1 MKQHTLILLIL
12 LLALIIL
19 SGVNCANPSGSSA
32 SSGIDL
38 GDETAL
44 ETPDWTSETHS
55 NDVDPDYDV
64 VFEEG
69 TVKRL
74 DLTISAENWTAM
86 QSDLDENLSSG
97 GFGGPGGGV
106 ADVDFTPVWVPATL
120 SFEGKDWYK
129 VGIRYKGNSTL
140 RNAYQSNT
148 DKYPFKLDF
157 DEFEDD
163 FPVINNQRFYG
174 FKQLNLSNNDSDGS
188 FMREKLASDL
198 FREFGVAAPR
208 TAFYAVYLDRGNGSE
223 FIGLYT
229 LVEEVDDS
237 VPDSQFPDNDGN
249 LYKPD
254 GDAASFASG
263 TWDEEEMDLK
273 TNEDEA
279 DYSDAKAFY
288 DLLHSSSRTS
298 DPIQWKTD
306 LENMFNVDTFLKYLA
321 VNNVIQNWDTYGVM
335 THNYFLYNDEGL
347 LTWIPWDNN
356 ESFQNG
362 KMGGALSLG
371 MTEVSS
377 SWPIIRYIMDVDDY
391 ETQYKTYVK
400 EFNNGAFESSKMN
413 TLITSYQELLSEY
426 GGSALSSNVSS
437 LINFI
442 QTRNNT
448 AASYSD

>member
-38 GDETAL
+38 GDETTL

-69 TVKRL
+69 TVKRI
-74 DLTISAENWTAM
+74 DLTISAANWTAM

-97 GFGGPGGGV
+97 GFGGPGGGG